1 MNEEAVQR
9 MYELAQA
16 DGYGKSYDEFVN
28 LMSSNEEAVG
38 RMFDLAV
45 GDGYQK
51 DVASFQSLMGYGLKK
66 KRRGTGRTFR
76 ICCGWGGNFCGLTV
90 HIGRST
96 HRFGYSRS

>member
-66 KRRGTGRTFR
+66 KDEAQVAPSVSVADGEET
-76 ICCGWGGNFCGLTV
+76 
-90 HIGRST
+90 SAA
-96 HRFGYSRS
+96 SPS